1 MLKRTNFV
9 AHHSSFFDFLLLLDS
24 VDNARDTH
32 KNSVSKVENTLFPN
46 IPLLC
51 NIDHYFLPFSHML
64 NISSN
69 NFSTVIKFA
78 PFQSSFMMRRS

>member
-32 KNSVSKVENTLFPN
+32 KKVENTFFQ
-46 IPLLC
+46 IFHFFATY
-51 NIDHYFLPFSHML
+51 IDHYFLPFSHML

-69 NFSTVIKFA
+69 IFSTVIKFA